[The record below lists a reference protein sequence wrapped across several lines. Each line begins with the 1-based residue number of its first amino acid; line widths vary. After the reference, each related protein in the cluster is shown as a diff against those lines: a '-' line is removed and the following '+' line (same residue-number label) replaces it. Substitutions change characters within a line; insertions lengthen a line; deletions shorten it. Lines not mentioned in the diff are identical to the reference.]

1 MPFLLKA
8 VLIYLCLINLFAF
21 FLTLYDKRRA
31 ILGKWR
37 VPERALLTVSAL
49 GGALGMLIAMHAFH
63 HKTRKKK
70 FSIGVPLLL
79 IFDCLLLAGLYYFVY
94 L

>member
-1 MPFLLKA
+1 MPFLFK
-8 VLIYLCLINLFAF
+8 VVFIYLFFINLFAF

-31 ILGKWR
+31 IRDRWR
-37 VPERALLTVSAL
+37 VPERALLTVSAV

-79 IFDCLLLAGLYYFVY
+79 ILDCLLLAGLYYFVY